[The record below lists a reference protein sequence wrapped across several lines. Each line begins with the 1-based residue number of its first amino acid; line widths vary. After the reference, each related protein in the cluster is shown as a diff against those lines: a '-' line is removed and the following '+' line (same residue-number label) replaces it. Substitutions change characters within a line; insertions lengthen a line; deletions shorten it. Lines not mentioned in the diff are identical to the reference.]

1 MNPDFSLRPILEAHP
16 NGVSINEL
24 MVKTRLPHKKIKTE
38 LDRLPVVFDG
48 EYYHL
53 YQNPEQKAI
62 LQAQIAQSS
71 LANKRQT
78 TQTATQETVQKTPK
92 ETVQKTPKPA
102 PKRNKPFT
110 PNPIMGYQVQK
121 GKAKI
126 FLDRRASSKT
136 LTLSL
141 DDLKELVMAVE
152 KVQRI

>member
-1 MNPDFSLRPILEAHP
+1 MNQEFSLRPILEAHP

-53 YQNPEQKAI
+53 YQNQEQKAV
-62 LQAQIAQSS
+62 LQAQF
-71 LANKRQT
+71 
-78 TQTATQETVQKTPK
+78 TPK
-92 ETVQKTPKPA
+92 ATNPSPHPKAVQAIKEAVQA
-102 PKRNKPFT
+102 PKEAKKPTKRNPPFT

-126 FLDRRASSKT
+126 FLDRKASSKT

-152 KVQRI
+152 KAERI

>member
-1 MNPDFSLRPILEAHP
+1 MNQDFSLRPILEAHP

-53 YQNPEQKAI
+53 YQNQEQKAV

-71 LANKRQT
+71 LANKIQT
-78 TQTATQETVQKTPK
+78 TQTPTQETVQ
-92 ETVQKTPKPA
+92 ETPKPA

-110 PNPIMGYQVQK
+110 PNPIMGYQVQQ

-126 FLDRRASSKT
+126 FLDRKASSKT

-152 KVQRI
+152 KAERI